1 METMKMES
9 DFFPKVVGALK
20 RSNLFGGLDDKLL
33 LQVASACHLVR
44 FQPKE
49 TIVKEG
55 DPSDCYY
62 LILSGEAIVV
72 GRDET
77 RNEIV
82 ELTRL
87 KAYTGLGEVG
97 LLMKQPRTA
106 TVIAGDRMLLLR
118 FDTNVFKALFD
129 KVPGVGF
136 AVAAALARDLQRA
149 TKRSLGPQYNLATAP
164 PPPDVFSLLPF
175 EFIQRHRVVPVRSE
189 GQAVT
194 LGCVD
199 EPTEKT
205 KKLAREFLPSMDI
218 KMVRVDGNAFNE
230 LLARQCGVEGWDE
243 DREGAAA
250 QEVEVA
256 PSESVTPKLDA
267 LLRRMV
273 AEGASDLH
281 LSAGSHPRWRID
293 GDMIPIEGMPVLGA
307 EEVYK
312 LLEPVMEER
321 HIEEFAETH
330 DTDFAYALPGT
341 ARFRVNLMRNRRGV
355 GTIMRVI
362 PSKIL
367 RFEQLGLSETVRSF
381 CHHPKGMVLV
391 TGPTGSG
398 KSTTMAAMVDHINHT
413 LKGHIITLE
422 DPIEFVHESDQ
433 CLMNQ
438 REVGSHTQ
446 SFTRALR
453 AALREDP
460 DIVLVGELR
469 DLETMSLAM
478 EIANTGHLVFGTLH
492 TTTAIRTI
500 DRIIEMF
507 PHEQQ
512 NQVRS
517 SLADSL
523 RGIVAQTLCK
533 KEGGG
538 RVGVYEVLVCN
549 SAVANLIRE
558 GKPYQITSIMQT
570 GKSQGNTLLNDELAR
585 YVREGKITYDEAIAK
600 TPDKKDLAKRF
611 DDIPST
617 AN

>member
-1 METMKMES
+1 MEIMTMEK
-9 DFFPKVVGALK
+9 DFFPKVVVALK
-20 RSNLFGGLDDKLL
+20 RSNLFGGLDDNLL
-33 LQVASACHLVR
+33 LQVASACKLVR
-44 FQPKE
+44 FKPEE
-49 TIVKEG
+49 TIVREG

-62 LILSGEAIVV
+62 LILSGEAIVL

-77 RNEIV
+77 RDEVV

-87 KAYTGLGEVG
+87 KPYTGLGEVG

-106 TVIAGDRMLLLR
+106 TVVAGDRTLLLR
-118 FDTNVFKALFD
+118 FDAGVFRALFD

-136 AVAAALARDLQRA
+136 NVAAALARDLQRA
-149 TKRSLGPQYNLATAP
+149 TKRALGPQYNLAAAP
-164 PPPDVFSLLPF
+164 PSAEVFSLLPF
-175 EFIQRHRVVPVRSE
+175 EFIQRHRVVPVRAE
-189 GQAVT
+189 GQLVT

-199 EPTEKT
+199 EPTEKVT
-205 KKLAREFLPSMDI
+205 NLAQEFLPSMDFRT
-218 KMVRVDGNAFNE
+218 VRVDGAAFND
-230 LLARQCGVEGWDE
+230 LLAKQGGVDGWDGE
-243 DREGAAA
+243 QEGAAA
-250 QEVEVA
+250 VEAVDI
-256 PSESVTPKLDA
+256 PSESLSPKLDA

-281 LSAGSHPRWRID
+281 LSGGNRPRWRID
-293 GDMIPIEGMPVLGA
+293 GDMSLIPGMPVLGP
-307 EEVYK
+307 EEVHD
-312 LLEPVMEER
+312 LLRPIMEER
-321 HIEEFAETH
+321 HLLEFDETN
-330 DTDFAYALPGT
+330 DTDFAYSLPGT
-341 ARFRVNLMRNRRGV
+341 ARFRVNLMRNRGGAATV
-355 GTIMRVI
+355 MRVI

-367 RFEQLGLSETVRSF
+367 QFDQLGLSETVRTF

-398 KSTTMAAMVDHINHT
+398 KSTTMAAMIDHINRT

-422 DPIEFVHESDQ
+422 DPIEFVHQSHE
-433 CLMNQ
+433 CLVTQ

-446 SFTRALR
+446 SFLRALR

-469 DLETMSLAM
+469 DLETMALAM

-507 PHEQQ
+507 PHEEQ

-523 RGIVAQTLCK
+523 RGVVAQTLCK

-538 RVGVYEVLVCN
+538 RVGVYEVLVAN

-558 GKPYQITSIMQT
+558 GKPYQIMSIMQT

-585 YVREGKITYDEAIAK
+585 YVREKKISYDEAMAK

-611 DDIPST
+611 DDIPSV
-617 AN
+617 N